1 VSADLGL
8 TLVEAGPGRGV
19 VRGVVTPAW
28 LNGFGIVHG
37 GTVCTIADTAL
48 ALACNGEGVL
58 TVGAGLDVT
67 WVSPGRVGDVLVASA
82 VQRAR
87 YGRDGRNGLYDITVS
102 RDDGSLVAEVR
113 GRTRTVGGPVPTT
126 LAEGT

>member
-1 VSADLGL
+1 M
-8 TLVEAGPGRGV
+8 
-19 VRGVVTPAW
+19 
-28 LNGFGIVHG
+28 
-37 GTVCTIADTAL
+37 
-48 ALACNGEGVL
+48 
-58 TVGAGLDVT
+58 GAGLDVT